1 MGSSFLFLAFF
12 LFLKKNLVMGS
23 SLVIYWEFYAEVL
36 FWSPGSQTM
45 NFTGGTAEAN
55 EIRDMSKIPL

>member
-1 MGSSFLFLAFF
+1 MNEVTERQKNMKGLREIYAVVLFKLYIFNVF
-12 LFLKKNLVMGS
+12 Q
-23 SLVIYWEFYAEVL
+23 EVL
-36 FWSPGSQTM
+36 FWSPDSQTI